1 MSTSFKD
8 TNDVAS
14 LLLLQGSQRPFSGLN
29 LSVPNGLLVQFRR
42 EVAQGGP
49 RPVGTG
55 AGVPDRKCL
64 RCVCASRSV
73 LAAAGRVGETVLPS
87 AWSRNS
93 SSAPG
98 PVPLRRN
105 VPHHHRH
112 RRCDPGPAGRVH
124 SGRGWKVKERR
135 GSGADWKDLFRR
147 FCLQTVPS
155 GPAQILL
162 QRVTLILRW

>member
-1 MSTSFKD
+1 M
-8 TNDVAS
+8 AS

-55 AGVPDRKCL
+55 VGVEGCL

-87 AWSRNS
+87 AWSRSS

-98 PVPLRRN
+98 PVPL
-105 VPHHHRH
+105 
-112 RRCDPGPAGRVH
+112 
-124 SGRGWKVKERR
+124 
-135 GSGADWKDLFRR
+135 
-147 FCLQTVPS
+147 
-155 GPAQILL
+155 
-162 QRVTLILRW
+162 